1 MKSTKEKILNTLLN
15 KQNSTIAELAET
27 VGINGISVRHHLIN
41 LQAEGLV
48 AAEEQRHGVGRPRFT
63 YHLTDKGIEK
73 FPSNYLRL
81 TDHILEELKR
91 SLSEKELGEFFTRI
105 GLDLAKKHRYG
116 TESLPIA
123 EQFEKVSRS
132 LVLEGYRLSWD
143 QTNGSSKFINKNCPY
158 HNLSTSHPEICKID
172 HTMFANILSKPV
184 IAERC
189 IAQGDPYCVFT
200 VVEA

>member
-15 KQNSTIAELAET
+15 KQNSTIAELAEI

-81 TDHILEELKR
+81 TDQILQELER
-91 SLSEKELGEFFTRI
+91 SYTEDELSEFFTRVGI
-105 GLDLAKKHRYG
+105 GIAKKHRIENDKLPL
-116 TESLPIA
+116 TEQLD
-123 EQFEKVSRS
+123 VLSRS
-132 LVLEGYRLSWD
+132 LVEEGYRLSWER
-143 QTNGSSKFINKNCPY
+143 TNGSINLYNKNCPY
-158 HNLSTSHPEICKID
+158 HNIASDHPAICRID
-172 HTMFANILSKPV
+172 HTMFANVLSSPA

-189 IAQGDPYCVFT
+189 IARGDPQCVFHI
-200 VVEA
+200 VEQ